1 VTGRTAPDRQRA
13 ARTGGPAAPARA
25 APARAAPARAAPAP
39 AAPAAAGP
47 GPADPGSAGW
57 IWGDR
62 EAQPPPD
69 APLPA
74 LISVALR
81 LLGAFLTLSS
91 QDVEVST
98 AGLSVL
104 RLLAARD
111 GLKSSEVAA
120 RGWWTPGTVTSVV
133 DVLVRDGYVERRRD
147 QADRRVVRLHLTAPG
162 RRVVDQAIAAIGPK
176 WQQAFDYVDP
186 ADEPVIRKFLM
197 DTINRFGTL
206 VREERGK

>member
-1 VTGRTAPDRQRA
+1 MTGKTAPDLQRA
-13 ARTGGPAAPARA
+13 GRARGGGTAPAGSGT
-25 APARAAPARAAPAP
+25 APASGGTEPGGG
-39 AAPAAAGP
+39 AAGQETE
-47 GPADPGSAGW
+47 PANWGW
-57 IWGDR
+57 VWGDR
-62 EAQPPPD
+62 EAQVPPD

-81 LLGAFLTLSS
+81 LLGAFLTLAS
-91 QDVEVST
+91 QDVKVST

-111 GLKSSEVAA
+111 GLKSSEVAE

-147 QADRRVVRLHLTAPG
+147 QADRRVVRLHLTGPG
-162 RRVVDQAIAAIGPK
+162 REVAGEAIAAMAPK
-176 WQQAFDYVDP
+176 WQYAFDYVDP
-186 ADEPVIRKFLM
+186 ADEPVIRRFLV
-197 DTINRFGTL
+197 DTITRFGTL